1 MNASKRKNPE
11 HTTLS
16 HNSSSEDFS
25 KTSCSQSESRSLT
38 PRPVPRQPLESGGH
52 SRSRSPLHSGKGPQ
66 TKEHSSRKT
75 ARPRGMNAVGRAL
88 DLMSSSHFSR
98 EIEKAKLP
106 ERFTAPC
113 FEAYNDRTD
122 PVAHI
127 SHYQQMMAL
136 SCYNDP
142 LMCRLF
148 PSSLGEVALRWF
160 NQLGR

>member
-25 KTSCSQSESRSLT
+25 ETSCSQSKSRSLT

-98 EIEKAKLP
+98 EIEKVELLK
-106 ERFTAPC
+106 RYTAPH
-113 FEAYNDRTD
+113 FEAYNGRTD

-136 SCYNDP
+136 SRYNDP
-142 LMCRLF
+142 FMCRLF
-148 PSSLGEVALRWF
+148 PSSLGEVTLRWF